1 MTDIMKLA
9 EALFTRIEWQSVND
23 PVTIEDMAGYIM
35 EAIKT
40 LYVMTGRAMLFSDE
54 LIIKTEELYIFKETL
69 PLDEQEYVL
78 VTAQVDFLRKVQTS
92 VDNLTSYT
100 TDALSVSHGDKPYAN
115 LKNTIAELESKRRTI
130 WYKMTRYHLL

>member
-23 PVTIEDMAGYIM
+23 PVTIEDMTGYIV

-40 LYVMTGRAMLFSDE
+40 LYVMTGRAMLFSDD
-54 LIIKTEELYIFKETL
+54 LIIKTEETYVFKEML

-100 TDALSVSHGDKPYAN
+100 TDA
-115 LKNTIAELESKRRTI
+115 
-130 WYKMTRYHLL
+130 

>member
-23 PVTIEDMAGYIM
+23 PVTIEDMTGYIV

-40 LYVMTGRAMLFSDE
+40 LYVMTGRAMLFSDD
-54 LIIKTEELYIFKETL
+54 LIIKTEEAYVFNETL

-100 TDALSVSHGDKPYAN
+100 TDA
-115 LKNTIAELESKRRTI
+115 
-130 WYKMTRYHLL
+130 

>member
-9 EALFTRIEWQSVND
+9 EELFTRIEWQSVND
-23 PVTIEDMAGYIM
+23 PVTIEDMTGYIV

-40 LYVMTGRAMLFSDE
+40 LYVMTGRAMLFSDD
-54 LIIKTEELYIFKETL
+54 LIIKTEETYVFKETL

-100 TDALSVSHGDKPYAN
+100 TDA
-115 LKNTIAELESKRRTI
+115 
-130 WYKMTRYHLL
+130 

>member
-23 PVTIEDMAGYIM
+23 PVTIEDMTGYIV

-40 LYVMTGRAMLFSDE
+40 LYVMTGRAMLFSDD
-54 LIIKTEELYIFKETL
+54 LIIKTEGAYVFKVTL

-100 TDALSVSHGDKPYAN
+100 TDA
-115 LKNTIAELESKRRTI
+115 
-130 WYKMTRYHLL
+130 

>member
-23 PVTIEDMAGYIM
+23 PVTIEDMTGYIV

-40 LYVMTGRAMLFSDE
+40 LYVMTGRAMLFSDD
-54 LIIKTEELYIFKETL
+54 LIIKTEETYVFKETL

-100 TDALSVSHGDKPYAN
+100 TDA
-115 LKNTIAELESKRRTI
+115 
-130 WYKMTRYHLL
+130 